1 MRRRHSATEVCG
13 LVGICLALALASDVL
28 RAGAQA
34 QPPATPKPS
43 GEGGI
48 SFTRTVFPIF
58 EAAQCRGCHADDG
71 VASATRLHF
80 PDENAS
86 PDDIEAFGITLA
98 GLVGRTDPAE
108 SLLINKPT

>member
-1 MRRRHSATEVCG
+1 MSAKGAMRPALTLGVIG
-13 LVGICLALALASDVL
+13 LVGAAVL
-28 RAGAQA
+28 RAQA
-34 QPPATPKPS
+34 PAAP
-43 GEGGI
+43 I

-80 PDENAS
+80 PEENAS

-98 GLVGRTDPAE
+98 GVGGPNAPAKT
-108 SLLINKPT
+108 SLSKQPRHPP